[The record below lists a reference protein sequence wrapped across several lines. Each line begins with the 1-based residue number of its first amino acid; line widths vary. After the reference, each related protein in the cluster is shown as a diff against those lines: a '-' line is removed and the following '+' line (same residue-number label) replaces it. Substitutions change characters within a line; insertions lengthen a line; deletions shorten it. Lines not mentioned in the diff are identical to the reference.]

1 MNNESGNIL
10 EIKNL
15 KKEYKNFTLK
25 DVTFNLP
32 YGYIMGLIGPNG
44 AGKTTIIKLIMNL
57 IAKNEG
63 IVEVFGK
70 DNIKDEVEI
79 KSKIGFVYDIPP
91 FYEHLN
97 LTQNKYIVSQ
107 FYSNW
112 NEELF
117 REYINRFDLDLS
129 SKFKILSRGMKMK
142 FQLAIALSHNADF
155 IILDEPT
162 SGLDP
167 IFRRELLG
175 IFSELIQSEKKS
187 ILFSTH
193 ITSDLERIADFI
205 TFINDGE
212 IIFSEE
218 KDIILET
225 WGVVKGSNDILN
237 EDLESLL
244 YGIKKHEFGFEA
256 LTSNIREVASV
267 NKTDLKIE
275 KPTLEDIMF
284 FISSSNGTGS
294 RQ

>member
-129 SKFKILSRGMKMK
+129 SKFKILSRGMKMQ

-212 IIFSEE
+212 IVFSEE

>member
-1 MNNESGNIL
+1 MNNEYKNIL

-15 KKEYKNFTLK
+15 RKEYKNFTLK
-25 DVTFNLP
+25 DVSFNLP

-57 IAKNEG
+57 IRKNTG

-91 FYEHLN
+91 FYEHLS
-97 LTQNKYIVSQ
+97 LKQNRYIVSQ

-112 NEELF
+112 NENLF
-117 REYINRFDLDLS
+117 RKYINRFDLDLS
-129 SKFKILSRGMKMK
+129 SKFKTLSRGMKMK
-142 FQLAIALSHNADF
+142 FQLAVALSHNADF

-175 IFSELIQSEKKS
+175 IFSELIQSEQKS

-225 WGVVKGSNDILN
+225 WGVVKGSNEILN
-237 EDLESLL
+237 ENLESLL
-244 YGIKKHEFGFEA
+244 YGIKRHEFGFEA
-256 LTSNIREVASV
+256 LTSNIREVAGFH
-267 NKTDLKIE
+267 KTDLKIE

>member
-1 MNNESGNIL
+1 MNNDYENIL
-10 EIKNL
+10 EIKDL
-15 KKEYKNFTLK
+15 RKEYRNFTLK
-25 DVTFNLP
+25 DVNFNLP
-32 YGYIMGLIGPNG
+32 SGYIMGLIGPNG

-57 IAKNEG
+57 IRKSEG
-63 IVEVFGK
+63 SIKVFGK
-70 DNIKDEVEI
+70 DNIKNEVEI

-91 FYEHLN
+91 FYEHLS
-97 LTQNKYIVSQ
+97 LAQNKYVVSE
-107 FYSNW
+107 FYSSW
-112 NEELF
+112 DEDLF
-117 REYINRFDLDLS
+117 RQYMNRFELDHS
-129 SKFKILSRGMKMK
+129 SKFKTLSRGMKMK
-142 FQLAIALSHNADF
+142 FQLAVALSHDADF

-175 IFSELIQSEKKS
+175 IFSELIQNEKKS

-218 KDIILET
+218 KDKILET
-225 WGVVKGSNDILN
+225 WGVVKGSNDVLSK
-237 EDLESLL
+237 DLESLL

-256 LTSNIREVASV
+256 LTSSIREVSAF

-275 KPTLEDIMF
+275 KPTLEDIMY
-284 FISSSNGTGS
+284 FISSTNGTGS